1 MEERAKQQRK
11 QRTKNGNC
19 TSKMFSF
26 RADEMTLYVLAKV
39 SNKGRL
45 INNLVKQWWRHERPS
60 DLLDEHADPRENDID
75 YYEP

>member
-1 MEERAKQQRK
+1 M
-11 QRTKNGNC
+11 
-19 TSKMFSF
+19 TSKQDRKKRDKECRSKMVSF
-26 RADEMTLYVLAKV
+26 RADEMTLLVLAKV
-39 SNKGRL
+39 RNKGRL

>member
-1 MEERAKQQRK
+1 MV
-11 QRTKNGNC
+11 
-19 TSKMFSF
+19 SF
-26 RADEMTLYVLAKV
+26 RADEMTLLVLAKV
-39 SNKGRL
+39 RNKGRL

>member
-1 MEERAKQQRK
+1 M
-11 QRTKNGNC
+11 
-19 TSKMFSF
+19 TSKQNRKKRDKECRSKMISF